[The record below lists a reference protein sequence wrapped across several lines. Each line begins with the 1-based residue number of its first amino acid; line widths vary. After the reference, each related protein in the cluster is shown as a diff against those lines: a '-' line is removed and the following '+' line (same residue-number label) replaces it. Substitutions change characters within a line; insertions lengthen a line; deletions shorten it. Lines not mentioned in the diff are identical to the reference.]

1 MCFHSNTVLNA
12 PIKAD
17 KPCPTLA
24 WTSFVYFDSSLKHTH
39 ALTLSNT
46 WVWYVVTV
54 STVVWITHT
63 LTFQQHLWPVVTV
76 LTAAWNIHAESHQ
89 LDTRLDFT
97 AVLWQQSETH
107 MYACTYTHTHTLQKH
122 LWHDVTILTAVW
134 NTHVRMHLHTHT
146 HTSKTLVAWRNTSDS
161 SLKHTCTHA
170 LTHTHTLQK
179 HLWHD
184 VTLLTAVW
192 NTHVRMHLHTH
203 THTSKTLVAW
213 RNTSDS
219 SLKHTCT
226 HALTHTHTLQKHLW
240 HDVTLLTAV
249 WNTHVRMHLHT
260 HTHTSKTLVAWRNTS
275 DSSLKHMYA
284 CTYTHTHTSKTL
296 VAWCNSSDGSLKHT
310 CTHALT
316 HTHTLQKHLWH
327 DVTILTSV
335 WNTHVHMRLHTH
347 THVKNTCGM
356 M

>member
-107 MYACTYTHTHTLQKH
+107 MYACTYTHTHTSKTLVAWCNNSDSSLKHTCTHALTHTHTLQKH

-146 HTSKTLVAWRNTSDS
+146 HTSKTLVAWCNNSDS

-170 LTHTHTLQK
+170 LTHTHT
-179 HLWHD
+179 HF
-184 VTLLTAVW
+184 
-192 NTHVRMHLHTH
+192 
-203 THTSKTLVAW
+203 
-213 RNTSDS
+213 
-219 SLKHTCT
+219 
-226 HALTHTHTLQKHLW
+226 
-240 HDVTLLTAV
+240 
-249 WNTHVRMHLHT
+249 
-260 HTHTSKTLVAWRNTS
+260 
-275 DSSLKHMYA
+275 
-284 CTYTHTHTSKTL
+284 
-296 VAWCNSSDGSLKHT
+296 
-310 CTHALT
+310 
-316 HTHTLQKHLWH
+316 
-327 DVTILTSV
+327 
-335 WNTHVHMRLHTH
+335 
-347 THVKNTCGM
+347 KNTCGM